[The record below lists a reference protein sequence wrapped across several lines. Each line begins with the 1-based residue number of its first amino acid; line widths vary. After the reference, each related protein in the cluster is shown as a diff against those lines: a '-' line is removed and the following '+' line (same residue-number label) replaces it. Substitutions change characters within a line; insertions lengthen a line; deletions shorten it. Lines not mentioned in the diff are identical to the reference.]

1 MRKIT
6 LTHVEGPEGNSFYKE
21 RNCFRITLGNGVVA
35 GWSHEQLA
43 TKFMSKINQELNYK
57 LVTLNQILIEVLIHH
72 RKVWFYIT
80 NHPNHVAIERDIKVA
95 FAGIDHS
102 LEFAT
107 TRGHYE
113 NGNHMVFR
121 QLFGAIENLDDIM
134 INLQKVERHLKHGVE
149 IRMLQ
154 VFRDRVE
161 YLRKDLAE
169 LGNGEGNVE
178 MKTTPL
184 IEKNPVKRKK

>member
-1 MRKIT
+1 
-6 LTHVEGPEGNSFYKE
+6 
-21 RNCFRITLGNGVVA
+21 
-35 GWSHEQLA
+35 
-43 TKFMSKINQELNYK
+43 
-57 LVTLNQILIEVLIHH
+57 
-72 RKVWFYIT
+72 
-80 NHPNHVAIERDIKVA
+80 
-95 FAGIDHS
+95 
-102 LEFAT
+102 
-107 TRGHYE
+107 
-113 NGNHMVFR
+113 MVFR

-134 INLQKVERHLKHGVE
+134 INLQKVERYLKHGVE

-161 YLRKDLAE
+161 YVRKDLAE